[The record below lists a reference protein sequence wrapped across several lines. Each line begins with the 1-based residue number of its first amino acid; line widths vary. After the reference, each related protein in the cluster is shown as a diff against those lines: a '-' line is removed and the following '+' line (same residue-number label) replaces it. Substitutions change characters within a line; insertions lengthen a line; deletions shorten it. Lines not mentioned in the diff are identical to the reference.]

1 MRHEH
6 HHHEIDSYVDGEMDA
21 GAQCRFEARLQE
33 DAWLRAQ
40 VEAVAQLSSRLRGET
55 SYHRL
60 PAGLHPLP
68 QRAVVRQSALQSLW
82 DQLLR
87 LSQWRPLVPAA
98 IALAAVLVVN
108 VAVVD
113 VAGDRQLVD
122 ELVASHV
129 RATMSGRAVDIAS
142 GGNQAVKPWLSSNL
156 DFSPPVRPPNVPG
169 CVLIGGRVD
178 YVEGRR
184 VAVLVYQQANHLV
197 DHYMWPTSARDSG
210 QRVQVVNGFRVGQWN
225 KEGLAHRIVTDVSA
239 SQLHELMT
247 DLQASD
253 GA

>member
-1 MRHEH
+1 MRHDH

-21 GAQCRFEARLQE
+21 GAQLRFEARMQE

-40 VEAVAQLSSRLRGET
+40 VEAVEHLSCRLRAET

-60 PAGLHPLP
+60 PAGFDPLP
-68 QRAVVRQSALQSLW
+68 RRAAVRAPAAARLW

-87 LSQWRPLVPAA
+87 ALAWRPLVPAA

-129 RATMSGRAVDIAS
+129 RATMSGRAVDVAS
-142 GGNQAVKPWLSSNL
+142 TENPSVKPWLSSNL
-156 DFSPPVRPPNVPG
+156 DFSPPVRTPNVPG
-169 CVLIGGRVD
+169 CVLVGGRVD
-178 YVEGRR
+178 YLEGRR
-184 VAVLVYQQANHLV
+184 VAVLVYQQGNHLV
-197 DHYMWPTSARDSG
+197 DHYMWPTSAGDGG
-210 QRVQVVNGFRVGQWN
+210 QKVQLVNGFRVGQWN
-225 KEGLAHRIVTDVSA
+225 REGLAHRIVSDVSA
-239 SQLHELMT
+239 SQLHDLMT
-247 DLQASD
+247 DLQTND